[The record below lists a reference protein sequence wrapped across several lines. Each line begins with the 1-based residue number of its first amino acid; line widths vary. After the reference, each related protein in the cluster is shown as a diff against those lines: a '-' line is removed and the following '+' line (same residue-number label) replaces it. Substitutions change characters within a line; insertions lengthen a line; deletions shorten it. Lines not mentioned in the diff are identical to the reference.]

1 MFTLISAKNPFWNS
15 DDGQQI
21 HLTVRFAEINEDL
34 PFNATSFD
42 PEPHGVDLY
51 NRAKAGEFGE
61 IAPYAPPKTP
71 AATQPETTG
80 TQTIG

>member
-1 MFTLISAKNPFWNS
+1 MFTLKYAKDPIWNS

-21 HLTVRFAEINEDL
+21 LLTVRFEEINEDL

-42 PEPHGVDLY
+42 SEPHGVDLY

-61 IAPYAPPKTP
+61 IAPYVAPETL
-71 AATQPETTG
+71 TQPNTTG
-80 TQTIG
+80 TQSA